1 MKKTIILGTIALLLT
16 ACSAMEEP
24 SNNRSSSLNDDPN
37 FISLDEALKNADNQ
51 FSAMFK
57 STRSG
62 RTVIDT
68 EELRT
73 RTRSDADSLYGLYL
87 VNYEDGFA
95 MLSADARR
103 PAVLAISEEGS
114 MHLSDT
120 TTNKGLALYLNAL
133 VSADKSSAA
142 VNLPS
147 LPADSAVTNP
157 DDIDSTT
164 FETRRPVMTIV
175 PKLSTMAQSISQ
187 STPYNLYCT
196 TIIGNRA
203 MAGCLPVSLAM
214 YCSYYQYP
222 KSISDYNILWGNDL
236 FSWARFIEIMGRP
249 TYTNVKYGV
258 SYTDCKADSIAST
271 FKKMNYSVTD
281 FEDWNNEQIL
291 YAIFI
296 MKKIAI
302 AGGYNAGNL
311 HTWVVDGGKTYT
323 VTNSQDLS
331 NTYTECYLHCAWGEG
346 GSANGYFL
354 YVKNDFG
361 GVPFVRDAN
370 SSGSMPKF
378 NNMFVLSPEPNE

>member
-24 SNNRSSSLNDDPN
+24 SDNRSSSLNDDPN

-120 TTNKGLALYLNAL
+120 TT
-133 VSADKSSAA
+133 
-142 VNLPS
+142 
-147 LPADSAVTNP
+147 
-157 DDIDSTT
+157 
-164 FETRRPVMTIV
+164 
-175 PKLSTMAQSISQ
+175 
-187 STPYNLYCT
+187 
-196 TIIGNRA
+196 
-203 MAGCLPVSLAM
+203 
-214 YCSYYQYP
+214 
-222 KSISDYNILWGNDL
+222 
-236 FSWARFIEIMGRP
+236 
-249 TYTNVKYGV
+249 
-258 SYTDCKADSIAST
+258 
-271 FKKMNYSVTD
+271 
-281 FEDWNNEQIL
+281 
-291 YAIFI
+291 
-296 MKKIAI
+296 
-302 AGGYNAGNL
+302 
-311 HTWVVDGGKTYT
+311 
-323 VTNSQDLS
+323 SQDLS